1 MIRGGARSRENDMQ
15 RRMPSTTLLIVAA
28 FATVYVVWGS
38 TYWAIKVGLDT
49 IPPFALGAIRYLIA
63 GGLMLGGAIALG
75 AGGPTRA
82 QWITAAITGT
92 LLLVGGNGAVILAEQ
107 RAPTGLVALVVAS
120 APLWMVLIDWLRPG
134 GVRPD
139 RIVFLGLAA
148 GTLGIV
154 LLVDPGGAVAAG
166 VPVRETLMLIA
177 GAFSWAAGSIWSRQA
192 KLTGSAVMLV
202 ALQMLIAGG
211 IFTGLS
217 LAAGEPARI
226 QPAAITLNS
235 WLGLGYLIVFGSII
249 GFTAYVWL
257 VRQVSPAA
265 ASTYAYVNPVVA
277 LTLGTML
284 GGEALTPRTLLAA
297 AVLLGAVVLIT
308 AGPTLRQAVSGRI
321 VGLSH
326 RRVLNQDG

>member
-1 MIRGGARSRENDMQ
+1 MQ
-15 RRMPSTTLLIVAA
+15 RRLPSTTFLIVAA

-63 GGLMLGGAIALG
+63 GGLMLAGAVALG
-75 AGGPTRA
+75 SGRPSRA
-82 QWITAAITGT
+82 QWITAAISGT

-107 RAPTGLVALVVAS
+107 RAPTGLVALIVAS
-120 APLWMVLIDWLRPG
+120 SPLWMVLIEWLRPG

-139 RIVFLGLAA
+139 RVVFLGLAA

-154 LLVDPGGAVAAG
+154 LLVDPGGAVASG
-166 VPVRETLMLIA
+166 VPVRETLLLTA

-192 KLTGSAVMLV
+192 KLPGSAVMLV
-202 ALQMLIAGG
+202 ALQMLIAGV
-211 IFTGLS
+211 IFTTLS
-217 LAAGEPARI
+217 VASGEPARI
-226 QPAAITLNS
+226 QPSAITLES

-277 LTLGTML
+277 LALGTML
-284 GGEALTPRTLLAA
+284 GGEALTPRTLLAG

-308 AGPTLRQAVSGRI
+308 AGPALRQAISGRMI
-321 VGLSH
+321 GLSQ
-326 RRVLNQDG
+326 RRVLSQDG

>member
-1 MIRGGARSRENDMQ
+1 MQ

-38 TYWAIKVGLDT
+38 TYWAIKVSLDS

-63 GGLMLGGAIALG
+63 GGLMLAGAAVLG
-75 AGGPTRA
+75 AGRPTRA

-107 RAPTGLVALVVAS
+107 RAPTGLVALIVAS

-139 RIVFLGLAA
+139 RMVFLGLAA

-154 LLVDPGGAVAAG
+154 LLVDPGGAVGSG

-177 GAFSWAAGSIWSRQA
+177 GALAWAAGSIWSRQA
-192 KLTGSAVMLV
+192 KLPGSAAMLV
-202 ALQMLIAGG
+202 ALQMLIAGV

-217 LAAGEPARI
+217 LAAGEPARM
-226 QPAAITLNS
+226 QAATITLQS
-235 WLGLGYLIVFGSII
+235 WLGLGYLIVFGSIV

-277 LTLGTML
+277 LAIGTVV
-284 GGEALTPRTLLAA
+284 GGEALTSRTLLAA
-297 AVLLGAVVLIT
+297 TVLLGAVVLIT
-308 AGPTLRQAVSGRI
+308 AGPTLKHLLAQRI
-321 VGLSH
+321 VGWTD
-326 RRVLNQDG
+326 RRVVNQDG